1 MSKRLELG
9 HQAFVPAASSSK
21 LAFWSAVLS
30 VYACSSSPA
39 AEAPA
44 TGGSGGTATTGGGAT
59 SLAGTGGSPS
69 ASGSASIAGGGNSAG
84 GGGSGTTA
92 GTGGSGGTMPAGG
105 SGGTAPS
112 GITCA
117 PSHDGEGVH
126 DQPEPYG
133 KPPEATAMP
142 NVPAGMLT
150 ALTPFQSKIYDNH
163 IFGYRLYVPA
173 QYKPGKRAAF
183 MMVQDGPSHYLGGQA
198 TEAKFFTNVV
208 MDNLIAEGTVP
219 VTIGLFVDVCMQK
232 CDDERVVIYDDAT
245 DKYARFIT
253 EELLP
258 AVITG
263 KYDVV
268 QDPEAWLA
276 VGFSAGAEQS
286 FTVMWNRPIFH
297 KFIGHNT
304 SFPAAKDH
312 GVDYAALVPNTE
324 NKGFRVTLTSGT
336 NDLSDARGNWLEASK
351 QMEMVLAAKG
361 YPVRLMTGTGG
372 HYPPD
377 QSSMGFPNDLRWMWQ
392 GCKLADY

>member
-1 MSKRLELG
+1 MSKLHALG
-9 HQAFVPAASSSK
+9 HQAFVPAASSLR
-21 LAFWSAVLS
+21 LAFSSAVLS
-30 VYACSSSPA
+30 LFACSSPPSAGGP
-39 AEAPA
+39 PA
-44 TGGSGGTATTGGGAT
+44 TGGSSGSATNGGAAST
-59 SLAGTGGSPS
+59 AGTGGSAS
-69 ASGSASIAGGGNSAG
+69 TSGSASVAGGGNDAG

-92 GTGGSGGTMPAGG
+92 GTGGSAGATPSGG
-105 SGGTAPS
+105 SAGMAAS
-112 GITCA
+112 GITCT
-117 PSHDGEGVH
+117 PTGDGNGVH

-133 KPPEATAMP
+133 KPPEANAMP
-142 NVPAGMLT
+142 NVPTGTLT
-150 ALTPFQSKIYDNH
+150 PLTPFQSKIYDNH
-163 IFGYRLYVPA
+163 IFGYRIYVPA
-173 QYKPGKRAAF
+173 QYKPGQRAAF
-183 MMVQDGPSHYLGGQA
+183 MLVEDGPSHYLGGQA

-208 MDNLIAEGTVP
+208 MDNLIAEGSVP

-232 CDDERVVIYDDAT
+232 CDDERVVIYDDAS
-245 DKYARFIT
+245 DKYARFVT

-258 AVITG
+258 AVISG

-276 VGFSAGAEQS
+276 VGFSAGAAQS

-336 NDLSDARGNWLEASK
+336 NDLSDARGNWLEYSK

-392 GCKLADY
+392 GCRLADY